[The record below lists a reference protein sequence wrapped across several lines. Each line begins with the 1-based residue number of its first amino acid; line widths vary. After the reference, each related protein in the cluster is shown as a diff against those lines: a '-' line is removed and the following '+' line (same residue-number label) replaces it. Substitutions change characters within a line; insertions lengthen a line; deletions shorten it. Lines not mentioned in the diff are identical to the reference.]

1 MGQKFDA
8 RITRNVIIYSTLIF
22 TISITME
29 KILRLVFIVLSFLY
43 YYFWAYVA

>member
-1 MGQKFDA
+1 MGKKFDA

-22 TISITME
+22 TFSITME